1 MGGDELKAGEFGCY
15 LTLIVVHGD
24 DGAWHIIWWYVYVG
38 VGLVALREL
47 GGLGCFGGDS
57 AGGVLVA
64 LLVMVP
70 PIRLSLRWWSW
81 WAM

>member
-47 GGLGCFGGDS
+47 GGLGCFGGGADA
-57 AGGVLVA
+57 AGDVFEGDVMVTLV
-64 LLVMVP
+64 VMVP
-70 PIRLSLRWWSW
+70 SSLG
-81 WAM
+81 